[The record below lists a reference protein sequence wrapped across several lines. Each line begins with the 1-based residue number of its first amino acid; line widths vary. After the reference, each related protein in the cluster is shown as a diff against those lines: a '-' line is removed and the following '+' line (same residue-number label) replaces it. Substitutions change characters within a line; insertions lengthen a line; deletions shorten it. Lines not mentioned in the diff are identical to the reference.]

1 LSDEPTAWF
10 EPLYVAATEG
20 RAEIPWD
27 RGGDPHALLVD
38 WAQRRRALVIGA
50 GLGDDA
56 EYIASL
62 GFRTLAF
69 DVAPTAV
76 DLARERHPGS
86 PVDYA
91 VADLLDPPPEW
102 RGRFDLVFES
112 LTVQSMPPA
121 VHAQAIAAVS
131 AMVAPGG
138 TLLVIATQARAGGS
152 DGPPWPLTR
161 DEVEAFATGD
171 LRAVRIEEIPA
182 ADDPSIVRWRAE
194 FRG

>member
-20 RAEIPWD
+20 RAQIPWD

-38 WAQRRRALVIGA
+38 WARRRRALVIGS

-56 EYIASL
+56 EFIASL

-76 DLARERHPGS
+76 EMARSRHPGS
-86 PVDYA
+86 DVDY
-91 VADLLDPPPEW
+91 VVGNLLDPPTEW
-102 RGRFDLVFES
+102 RGTFDLVFES

-121 VHAQAIAAVS
+121 VHAQAIAAIS
-131 AMVAPGG
+131 SMVAPGG
-138 TLLVIATQARAGGS
+138 TLLVIATQARPGS
-152 DGPPWPLTR
+152 QDGPPWPLTR
-161 DEVEAFATGD
+161 AEVESFAGGE

-182 ADDPSIVRWRAE
+182 SDDPAIVRWRAE
-194 FRG
+194 FRK

>member
-20 RAEIPWD
+20 RAQIPWD

-38 WAQRRRALVIGA
+38 WARRRRALVIGA

-56 EYIASL
+56 EFIASL

-76 DLARERHPGS
+76 EMARSRHPGS
-86 PVDYA
+86 DVDY
-91 VADLLDPPPEW
+91 VVGNLLDPPPEW
-102 RGRFDLVFES
+102 RGTFDLVFES

-121 VHAQAIAAVS
+121 VHAQAIAAIS
-131 AMVAPGG
+131 SMVAPGG
-138 TLLVIATQARAGGS
+138 TLLVIATQAREGS
-152 DGPPWPLTR
+152 QDGPPWPLTR
-161 DEVEAFATGD
+161 AEVDSFAGDE
-171 LRAVRIEEIPA
+171 LRAVRIEEIA
-182 ADDPSIVRWRAE
+182 ASDDPAIVRWRAE
-194 FRG
+194 FRK

>member
-27 RGGDPHALLVD
+27 RGGEPHALLVD
-38 WAQRRRALVIGA
+38 WAQRRRALVIGT

-76 DLARERHPGS
+76 ELARERHPGS
-86 PVDYA
+86 PVDYV
-91 VADLLDPPPEW
+91 VANLLDPPPEW
-102 RGRFDLVFES
+102 RERFDLVFES

-121 VHAQAIAAVS
+121 VHAQAIESVAGF
-131 AMVAPGG
+131 VAPGG
-138 TLLVIATQARAGGS
+138 TLLVIATQAQAPGQ

-161 DEVEAFATGD
+161 AEIDAFATGG
-171 LRAVRIEEIPA
+171 LRSVRVEEIPA
-182 ADDPSIVRWRAE
+182 AGQEGIVRWRAE
-194 FRG
+194 FRR

>member
-76 DLARERHPGS
+76 ELARERHPDS
-86 PVDYA
+86 PVDY
-91 VADLLDPPPEW
+91 VVGNLLAPPAEW

-138 TLLVIATQARAGGS
+138 TLLVIATQARAEGR

-171 LRAVRIEEIPA
+171 LRPVRIEEIPA
-182 ADDPSIVRWRAE
+182 AGDPSIVRWRAE
-194 FRG
+194 FRR

>member
-20 RAEIPWD
+20 RAQIPWD

-38 WAQRRRALVIGA
+38 WARRRRALVIGA

-56 EYIASL
+56 EFIASL

-76 DLARERHPGS
+76 ELARSRHPGS
-86 PVDYA
+86 DVDY
-91 VADLLDPPPEW
+91 VVGNLLDPPPEW
-102 RGRFDLVFES
+102 RGTFDLVFES

-131 AMVAPGG
+131 SMVAPGG
-138 TLLVIATQARAGGS
+138 TLLVIATQARAGSEGA
-152 DGPPWPLTR
+152 PPWPLTR
-161 DEVEAFATGD
+161 AEVESFASGD
-171 LRAVRIEEIPA
+171 LRPVRIEEIPA
-182 ADDPSIVRWRAE
+182 TDDPAIVRWRAE
-194 FRG
+194 FRK